1 MVCSFVEQPSG
12 TFTVRIVENGELLDE
27 HVSVNAPQE
36 TDAWNKAWAYA
47 TSVRATY
54 QPRALAAMR
63 PIYLRLRAL

>member
-1 MVCSFVEQPSG
+1 
-12 TFTVRIVENGELLDE
+12 
-27 HVSVNAPQE
+27 VSANAPQE